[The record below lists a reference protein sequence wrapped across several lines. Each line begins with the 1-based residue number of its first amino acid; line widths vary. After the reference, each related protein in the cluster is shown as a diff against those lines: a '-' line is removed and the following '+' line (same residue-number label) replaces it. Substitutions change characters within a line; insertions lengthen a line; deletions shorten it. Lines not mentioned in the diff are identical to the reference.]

1 MSAQSPH
8 SGAERKSDLRAV
20 GSAFD
25 PLTDTDGPVSV
36 RGAEQRETPSAVLT
50 QLAIV
55 QVPA

>member
-36 RGAEQRETPSAVLT
+36 RGAKPRETPSVAPT

-55 QVPA
+55 QLPA